1 MPLRLFLTGAFLL
14 PIMSLPVTVCLLW
27 KEGIAMTTRKNGRH
41 LTLKDRNVISYGII
55 DGMPKAAIAR
65 EIGVDKSTVG
75 KEIKNNSQIKTPAH
89 YDRSADCKKRFTCP
103 HHYICNRCNDYV
115 QSFCYRRDRS
125 PGACDGCSKIGSC
138 RRFKVRYSA
147 NIAQTR
153 SDKRLH
159 ESREGLDM
167 TDDEALKKGTLIK
180 KLVNQGQSPYMI
192 ITDHPELGM
201 CVKTLYNYIDERAFA
216 KVGLLNIDLRMK
228 SSRRHM
234 PAKTAAKYKKRK
246 DMKYLIGR
254 TYDDEKK
261 YLQKLQNSNKHV
273 SVVEMDTVYND
284 VTNGPFMQTFKF
296 IDCDVLFA
304 VYHTSKT
311 AADMVSGVDLI
322 ENILGKDLFR
332 KVFQILLTDRG
343 TEFSNAEGFEKNG
356 RTRVFYC
363 DPMMAGQKGSL
374 ENVHRELRY
383 MLPKETDL
391 LVDGLRSQ
399 EDLNLVVSEINS
411 APKEHLNDVTPYELG
426 KLIEPELMSKLFQF
440 GLQEIPRDE
449 VNLTPDLLKKRH

>member
-1 MPLRLFLTGAFLL
+1 M
-14 PIMSLPVTVCLLW
+14 TVCLLW
-27 KEGIAMTTRKNGRH
+27 KEGIAMTTNKNGRH
-41 LTLKDRNVISYGII
+41 LILNDRNKIYYGIV
-55 DGMPKAAIAR
+55 DGMAKAAIAR

-75 KEIKNNSQIKTPAH
+75 KEIKSNSQIKYPAH
-89 YDRSADCKKRFTCP
+89 YDKSYDCKNRNACP
-103 HHYICNRCNDYV
+103 NHRLCNICNDFIQATC
-115 QSFCYRRDRS
+115 SRRDRS
-125 PGACDGCSKIGSC
+125 PGACDGCPKIGSC
-138 RRFKVRYSA
+138 RKFKVRYSP
-147 NIAQTR
+147 NIAQAK

-167 TDDEALKKGTLIK
+167 TEDEAIRKGTLIK

-228 SSRRHM
+228 ASRRHM
-234 PAKTAAKYKKRK
+234 PAKTASKYKKRK
-246 DMKYLIGR
+246 SRKYLIGR
-254 TYDDEKK
+254 SYDDEQK
-261 YLQKLQNSNKHV
+261 YLQELQHDDKHV
-273 SVVEMDTVYND
+273 SIVEMDTVYND
-284 VTNGPFMQTFKF
+284 ETNGPFMQTFKF

-322 ENILGKDLFR
+322 ESILGEDLFH

-343 TEFSNAEGFEKNG
+343 SEFSDADGFEKNG

-391 LVDGLRSQ
+391 LMDGLESQ

-411 APKEHLNDVTPYELG
+411 APKEHLNGVTPYELG
-426 KLIEPELMSKLFQF
+426 KLIEPEFMSKLFHF

-449 VNLTPDLLKKRH
+449 VNLTPNLLKNRH